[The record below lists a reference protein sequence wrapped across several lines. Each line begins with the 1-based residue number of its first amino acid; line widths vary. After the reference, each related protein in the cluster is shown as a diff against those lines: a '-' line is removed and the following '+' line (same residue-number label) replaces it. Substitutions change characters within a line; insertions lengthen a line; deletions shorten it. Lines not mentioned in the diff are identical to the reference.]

1 MSVVSAPFH
10 PIGSA
15 KMLTGHYPSTI
26 SFSLSKSTAPH
37 LTPCFH
43 CSRGKPDRRQ
53 LQHAASSL
61 AAGSRGGGA
70 GDEGEPAT
78 IPAMSACLI
87 GAQYQRGGEWA
98 ASRGLDVIRRPLD

>member
-43 CSRGKPDRRQ
+43 RSRGKPDGRQ
-53 LQHAASSL
+53 LQHAAGSL
-61 AAGSRGGGA
+61 AAGSRRGGA

-78 IPAMSACLI
+78 IPAVSACLI
-87 GAQYQRGGEWA
+87 GAQYQRGGGA
-98 ASRGLDVIRRPLD
+98 ASRGLDVIRHPLD